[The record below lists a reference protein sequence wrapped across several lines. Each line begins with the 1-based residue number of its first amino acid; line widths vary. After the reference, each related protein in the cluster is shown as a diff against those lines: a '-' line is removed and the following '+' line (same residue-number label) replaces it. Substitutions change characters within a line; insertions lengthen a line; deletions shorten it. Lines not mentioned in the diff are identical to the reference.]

1 VSWAR
6 EIARHLGLAS
16 GDLDEVLE
24 PVPLGRGGD
33 PMVPGRVALE
43 AATRVE
49 DDAPTRSPVVSVAV
63 GAYHTACLTAAGHVW
78 TSVAATIFERFRP
91 GKQ

>member
-1 VSWAR
+1 MSWAR

-33 PMVPGRVALE
+33 PTVPGRVALE

-78 TSVAATIFERFRP
+78 TSVAATIF
-91 GKQ
+91 